1 MYKRI
6 SEEVRAEIQRLYK
19 DGNGITPI
27 EIARQTGVKYDTVYR
42 QTRGIEKIRKNGFKS
57 LHEYQKH
64 LARKRVNPETGELF
78 KSRTE
83 YFEYLARKNGF
94 KSLHEYQKHLVRKR
108 VNPETGEPFE
118 SLYKYQ
124 EHLARQRSEKKE
136 NIEFGNLV
144 RTRLRDLDKTK
155 SWLAEQLEVSSSA
168 VSFYANGR
176 SRPRGE
182 NLNRLLLTLE
192 IKDLPKG
199 LENLVH

>member
-6 SEEVRAEIQRLYK
+6 SEEVRAEIQRLYN
-19 DGNGITPI
+19 DGNGITPT
-27 EIARQTGVKYDTVYR
+27 EIARQTGVKYHTVYR
-42 QTRGIEKIRKNGFKS
+42 QTRWIEKIRKNGFKS

-64 LARKRVNPETGELF
+64 LA
-78 KSRTE
+78 
-83 YFEYLARKNGF
+83 
-94 KSLHEYQKHLVRKR
+94 RKR

-155 SWLAEQLEVSSSA
+155 SWLAEQLGVSSSA

-199 LENLVH
+199 LENLVQ